1 MGFTYICVFV
11 RHGLDK
17 FITLGWI
24 IVCLFD
30 WCGLH
35 PFGETKNYLY
45 LHFTIWLLISSCLLC
60 IGYYYSLTLLSF
72 FCFLIPDWFDFK
84 CFFAFLLFWGTN
96 AFPQFKLVFL
106 WLCWFLES
114 AGVGYSFYLSYFVLS
129 FAAPSLFVLVWL
141 ELLLLL
147 LSLLLLYQFCLRPFY
162 VLLLLLSS
170 LACLFAC
177 LGFLS
182 TELLPIS
189 AVLFDIRLPII

>member
-1 MGFTYICVFV
+1 MTGVGCTLSVKQKIICIFTSPFDCWSLAVYYV
-11 RHGLDK
+11 
-17 FITLGWI
+17 LGTVTVWP
-24 IVCLFD
+24 C
-30 WCGLH
+30 
-35 PFGETKNYLY
+35 YLSSVSSF
-45 LHFTIWLLISSCLLC
+45 LIGLIS
-60 IGYYYSLTLLSF
+60 
-72 FCFLIPDWFDFK
+72 K
-84 CFFAFLLFWGTN
+84 VFLLFWGTN
-96 AFPQFKLVFL
+96 AFPKFKLFFL

-114 AGVGYSFYLSYFVLS
+114 AGVGYSFYLSYFVFS

-162 VLLLLLSS
+162 VLLLLLLS

-182 TELLPIS
+182 TELFSIS